1 MEMKKNPN
9 LDTERQRVPLMLVG
23 LFVTAAFVSLLF
35 SFKSEDKGSGSGDD
49 YNKKS
54 KIEFEEVPED
64 VPPPPEETPPPPPET
79 PEAPPPPSEDPKAVE
94 DEKDQSKTSMTE
106 TPPPVVGPKKEIEK
120 VIEPILDIVEEE
132 PEFPGGE
139 EAMMR
144 FLQTNIKYPPMAIQM
159 GDQGKV
165 YVRFVVEPDGSIS
178 NAEIAR
184 GVTSE
189 IDREALR
196 VVQTMP
202 KWKPGKQ
209 RGRAVR
215 VRIVVPIVF
224 KLG

>member
-1 MEMKKNPN
+1 MELKKNPKI
-9 LDTERQRVPLMLVG
+9 DTERQRMPLMLVG
-23 LFVTAAFVSLLF
+23 LFVTAAFVSLMF
-35 SFKSEDKGSGSGDD
+35 SFQSEDKDTSSGDD

-54 KIEFEEVPED
+54 KIEFEKVPED
-64 VPPPPEETPPPPPET
+64 EPPPPEETPPPPPET

-94 DEKDQSKTSMTE
+94 DEKDQSKSSMTN
-106 TPPPVVGPKKEIEK
+106 TPPPVVGPVKKIEK
-120 VIEPILDIVEEE
+120 VVEEILDIVEEE

-139 EAMMR
+139 EAMMK

-178 NAEIAR
+178 NAEVAR
-184 GVTSE
+184 GVTTE

-196 VVQTMP
+196 VVNTMP